1 MSTKHNCPACSAPF
15 TVYSSLSHYCVCT
28 KCKSLLY
35 KNKSGWVKDAGAKNI
50 YSEKIA
56 SAFWIGDT
64 VTVKGDSYTVIS
76 MVGCKGNYFEW
87 DEEDGKYLGA
97 DNYRFIE
104 LGLQDAR
111 GFLITMIEDVDGFTI
126 SQRVIPPRSCIPEET
141 SKGDIAFF
149 ELKGSGRKLEQ
160 GNYKPTSFV
169 GEFSYK
175 PDIEETTYY
184 ADIMPNEGSKRG
196 LISVEWQFNE
206 RVPHSVDFFE
216 DTPHN
221 FKGLDALLKDEVILE
236 RAKPLVWAKHSVFL
250 FFGLATAFL
259 IMAAIMKVSG
269 DDSIITETFSYSL
282 YEGFQKDSAVTQE
295 VVLEDVGAM
304 YELTLKNAPGSSA
317 DQNLDVAVDLI
328 DANNKI
334 VNSFETDF
342 FIESGYDDEGTWTES
357 ESDAKLMLRLD
368 QAGTYRFLITYANT
382 SAYTNSISGNL
393 EVSLNKTHV
402 LRYYIFGFV
411 ICALL
416 GFICMQ
422 LEAWYMY
429 KYFKKSAG
437 FFATENAK
445 VFWAIAG
452 IFIIVLL
459 FSYL

>member
-1 MSTKHNCPACSAPF
+1 MSTTHNCPDCSAPF
-15 TVYSSLSHYCVCT
+15 TVHSQLSHYYVCA
-28 KCKSLLY
+28 KCKVLLH
-35 KNKSGWVKDAGAKNI
+35 KTKGNWIKEATAKSVYND
-50 YSEKIA
+50 KIA
-56 SAFWIGDT
+56 SALKLEDK
-64 VTVKGDSYTVIS
+64 VKIKGVDYKVVSL
-76 MVGCKGNYFEW
+76 VGYKGNYFEW
-87 DEEDGKYLGA
+87 DEEDGKSLGA
-97 DNYRFIE
+97 DYYRFIE
-104 LGLQDAR
+104 LGLQDAK
-111 GFLITMIEDVDGFTI
+111 GFLITMIEDVDGFTV

-149 ELKGSGRKLEQ
+149 DLKGSGRKLEK

-175 PDIEETTYY
+175 PDVEETTYY
-184 ADIMPNEGSKRG
+184 ADIRTNEPNRKGI
-196 LISVEWQFNE
+196 ISVEWQFNE
-206 RVPHSVDFFE
+206 RVLHSVDFFE
-216 DTPHN
+216 DTPHE
-221 FKGLDALLKDEVILE
+221 FKGKDALIKNELMFE
-236 RAKPLVWAKHSVFL
+236 RAKPLVWAKNSVFL

-437 FFATENAK
+437 FFSTENAQT
-445 VFWAIAG
+445 FWG
-452 IFIIVLL
+452 FVVVGIIVLV
-459 FSYL
+459 FSFL